1 MPNLKKLFTL
11 LIIAIMSITLFA
23 ETQLADPKPSMEN
36 PRKFVFPITTSDRD
50 EINHILGAANNVI
63 KFYGVDNTE
72 VVIVAYSQGIK
83 ALLKRHDRK
92 IAQRIQSLVTYNV
105 EFIACQNTMDTLKI
119 DKKKLLDDVEIVTAG
134 IVELIER
141 QLRGYIYIRP

>member
-1 MPNLKKLFTL
+1 MRKTFFLLFL
-11 LIIAIMSITLFA
+11 FITFIYSETEFA
-23 ETQLADPKPSMEN
+23 EPKPSLEN
-36 PRKFVFPITTSDRD
+36 PRKFVFPMTTWDRK
-50 EINHILGAANNVI
+50 EINHILGSVNNVI

-83 ALLKRHDRK
+83 ALLKHGNLT
-92 IAQRIQSLVTYNV
+92 IQKRVKSLMTYDV
-105 EFIACQNTMDTLKI
+105 EFIACGNTMKTLKI
-119 DKKKLLDDVEIVTAG
+119 DNKELLDGVEVVTAG

>member
-1 MPNLKKLFTL
+1 MRFF
-11 LIIAIMSITLFA
+11 LIILTLFVTTLTS
-23 ETQLADPKPSMEN
+23 ETEFASPKPSLEH
-36 PRKFVFPITTSDRD
+36 PRKFVFPITRWDRR
-50 EINHILGAANNVI
+50 EINHILGSANNVI

-83 ALLKRHDRK
+83 TLLKRGNL
-92 IAQRIQSLVTYNV
+92 RIKKRVKSLMTYDV
-105 EFIACQNTMDTLKI
+105 EFIACGNTMKTLKI
-119 DKKKLLDDVEIVTAG
+119 KKDELIDGVEVVTAG

>member
-1 MPNLKKLFTL
+1 MKQFLLLFF
-11 LIIAIMSITLFA
+11 IMTTFIFA
-23 ETQLADPKPSMEN
+23 ETEMAEPKPSMEN
-36 PRKFVFPITTSDRD
+36 PRKFVFPITNWDRT
-50 EINHILGAANNVI
+50 EINHILGSANNVI

-83 ALLKRHDRK
+83 SLLKNHDNEIK
-92 IAQRIQSLVTYNV
+92 KRIKSLMTYDV
-105 EFIACQNTMDTLKI
+105 EFIACGNTMKTLKI
-119 DKKKLLDDVEIVTAG
+119 DKKDLLDGVEVVTAG

>member
-1 MPNLKKLFTL
+1 MKKFLILFFMLTAF
-11 LIIAIMSITLFA
+11 ISA
-23 ETQLADPKPSMEN
+23 ETEMAEPKPSMDN
-36 PRKFVFPITTSDRD
+36 PRKFIFPITTWDRD
-50 EINHILGAANNVI
+50 TVNHILGSANNVI

-83 ALLKRHDRK
+83 SLLNHHDNKIQKRVK
-92 IAQRIQSLVTYNV
+92 SLMTYDV

-119 DKKKLLDDVEIVTAG
+119 DKKELLGGVEVVTAG

>member
-1 MPNLKKLFTL
+1 MKKILILLFIMVNL
-11 LIIAIMSITLFA
+11 IFA
-23 ETQLADPKPSMEN
+23 ETQFAEPKPSMEN
-36 PRKFVFPITTSDRD
+36 PRKFIFPITTWDKK
-50 EINHILGAANNVI
+50 EVNHILGSANNVI

-83 ALLKRHDRK
+83 SLLKDK
-92 IAQRIQSLVTYNV
+92 DKYIAKRVKSLMTYDV
-105 EFIACQNTMDTLKI
+105 EFIACGNTMKTLKI
-119 DKKKLLDDVEIVTAG
+119 DKKELLDEVEVVTAG

>member
-1 MPNLKKLFTL
+1 VKHFFILFFLMTSFMPAETE
-11 LIIAIMSITLFA
+11 FA
-23 ETQLADPKPSMEN
+23 EPKPSMEN
-36 PRKFVFPITTSDRD
+36 PRKFVFPITKWNRD
-50 EINHILGAANNVI
+50 EINHILGSANNVI

-72 VVIVAYSQGIK
+72 VVIVAYAQGIK
-83 ALLKRHDRK
+83 ALLHHHDVRIEKRVK
-92 IAQRIQSLVTYNV
+92 SLMTYDV

-119 DKKKLLDDVEIVTAG
+119 DKKDLIEDVEVVTAG